1 MKAILLKDKEEI
13 SIQEVPKPVPAEDE
27 VLVRVEAAGL
37 CGSDF
42 HIYHGTYPAKYP
54 LIQGH
59 EFSGVIEAVG

>member
-37 CGSDF
+37 CGSRC
-42 HIYHGTYPAKYP
+42 
-54 LIQGH
+54 
-59 EFSGVIEAVG
+59 V